1 MSMQVGE
8 GSESAQSGVGTVFH
22 EPRKIGIGG
31 RAPRPGVSMI
41 EGRDRI
47 RLMKFVAIF
56 AIGGTERQVVNIGKG
71 LDRSRFDLRFA
82 TLNKV
87 GELLAECE
95 AHSWL
100 VDEYK
105 TRRLYGL
112 AAMKQ
117 QIAFARSLR
126 RERTQILHTY
136 GFYPNVFAVP
146 AARLAGV
153 PVIIGSIRDI
163 GDTYTFWQ
171 HEVQKHCL
179 RLADHIVVNAEAI
192 KRDLVQRGYD
202 EDRLSVI
209 PNGIDCERF
218 RLAGNGEAV
227 RREWN
232 IPPGVPVVGVLAR
245 LLRIKGQE
253 VFLHAAALIA
263 SNNPRVRF
271 VLVGDNNIDHQYKA
285 QLKRLAGRLGLAD
298 RVLFTGF
305 RTDVPDLLAA
315 LSVVVS
321 PSLGL
326 EGLSNSLLESMAA
339 GVSVVAT
346 RVGGTPEIVE
356 DGENGLLVPPGDPE
370 ALAAA
375 VSRLLQD
382 KATAIRLR
390 ESARRRVFSRYS
402 LEQAVA
408 STQRLYDE
416 LLDRAREKRRFRE
429 KAWS

>member
-1 MSMQVGE
+1 MSRTTGPASLTVSTATAALDPRQADGRPE
-8 GSESAQSGVGTVFH
+8 LGRSA
-22 EPRKIGIGG
+22 
-31 RAPRPGVSMI
+31 
-41 EGRDRI
+41 DRI
-47 RLMKFVAIF
+47 RVMKFVSIF

-71 LDRSRFDLRFA
+71 LDRTRFDLRFA
-82 TLNKV
+82 TLNKI
-87 GELLAECE
+87 GELLAEPE
-95 AHSWL
+95 AQTWSI
-100 VDEYK
+100 DEYK
-105 TRRLYGL
+105 VRRLYGF
-112 AAMKQ
+112 ATMRK
-117 QIAFARSLR
+117 QIAFAKSLR
-126 RERTQILHTY
+126 RQKTQILHAY

-153 PVIIGSIRDI
+153 PVTLGSIRDI

-171 HEVQKHCL
+171 HKVQKHCL

-192 KRDLVQRGYD
+192 KRDLLLRGYD
-202 EDRLSVI
+202 AERLSVI

-218 RLAGNGEAV
+218 LLPGNGEKV

-232 IPPGVPVVGVLAR
+232 IPPGASVVAVLAR
-245 LLRIKGQE
+245 LLRVKGQE
-253 VFLHAAALIA
+253 VFLRAAALMA
-263 SNNPRVRF
+263 SRHPHVRF
-271 VLVGDNNIDHQYKA
+271 AVVGGNNVDRGYQEE
-285 QLKRLAGRLGLAD
+285 LKRLTKRLGLED

-305 RTDVPDLLAA
+305 RVDVPDLLAA

-339 GVSVVAT
+339 GVPVVAT
-346 RVGGTPEIVE
+346 RVGGTPEIID

-375 VSRLLQD
+375 ITRLLQD
-382 KATAIRLR
+382 KMTATRLR

-408 STQRLYDE
+408 STERLYDE
-416 LLDRAREKRRFRE
+416 LLDRAREKRRLKE
-429 KAWS
+429 SAWS

>member
-1 MSMQVGE
+1 MSGTTE
-8 GSESAQSGVGTVFH
+8 RAALTAGLPARAPDSGRITHRPSAQ
-22 EPRKIGIGG
+22 GG
-31 RAPRPGVSMI
+31 A
-41 EGRDRI
+41 DRI
-47 RLMKFVAIF
+47 RVMKFVSIF

-95 AHSWL
+95 AQSWSIE
-100 VDEYK
+100 EYRI
-105 TRRLYGL
+105 RRLYAFATL
-112 AAMKQ
+112 KQ
-117 QIAFARSLR
+117 QIAFGKSLR

-146 AARLAGV
+146 AARLAGI

-171 HEVQKHCL
+171 HKVQKQCL

-192 KRDLVQRGYD
+192 KRDLIQRGYD
-202 EDRLSVI
+202 AKRLSVI

-218 RLAGNGEAV
+218 RLPGRAEAV

-232 IPPGVPVVGVLAR
+232 IPPGAPVVGVLAR

-253 VFLHAAALIA
+253 VFLRAAALIA
-263 SNNPRVRF
+263 AKHPHARF
-271 VLVGDNNIDHQYKA
+271 VIVGGNNIDHDYEGE
-285 QLKRLAGRLGLAD
+285 LKRLAGRLGLDD

-305 RTDVPDLLAA
+305 RVDVPDLLAS
-315 LSVVVS
+315 LSIVVS

-339 GVSVVAT
+339 GVPVVAT

-356 DGENGLLVPPGDPE
+356 DGVTGLLVTPGDVDG
-370 ALAAA
+370 LAAA
-375 VSRLLQD
+375 ISRLLDD
-382 KATAIRLR
+382 KTTATRLGQ
-390 ESARRRVFSRYS
+390 SARRRVFSRYS

-408 STQRLYDE
+408 STERLYAE
-416 LLDRAREKRRFRE
+416 LLHQRGQKRRLKE
-429 KAWS
+429 PVPA

>member
-1 MSMQVGE
+1 
-8 GSESAQSGVGTVFH
+8 
-22 EPRKIGIGG
+22 
-31 RAPRPGVSMI
+31 
-41 EGRDRI
+41 
-47 RLMKFVAIF
+47 MKFVAIF

-71 LDRSRFDLRFA
+71 LDRSRFDVRFA
-82 TLNKV
+82 TLNKI

-95 AHSWL
+95 AHSWS
-100 VDEYK
+100 VEEYK
-105 TRRLYGL
+105 ARRLYGFATMKKQL
-112 AAMKQ
+112 A
-117 QIAFARSLR
+117 FGRSLR
-126 RERTQILHTY
+126 RQGTQILHTY
-136 GFYPNVFAVP
+136 GFYPNVFAIP

-163 GDTYTFWQ
+163 GDIWTFWQ
-171 HEVQKHCL
+171 HKVQKQCL

-192 KRDLVQRGYD
+192 KRDLLQRGYD
-202 EDRLSVI
+202 VERVSVI

-218 RLAGNGEAV
+218 RLQGNGEAV

-245 LLRIKGQE
+245 LMRIKGQE
-253 VFLHAAALIA
+253 VFLRAAALIA
-263 SNNPRVRF
+263 SKHPQARF
-271 VLVGDNNIDHQYKA
+271 VIVGGNNIDHEYEDE
-285 QLKRLAGRLGLAD
+285 LKRLAERLGLKE

-315 LSVVVS
+315 FSVVVS

-339 GVSVVAT
+339 GVPVVAT

-356 DGENGLLVPPGDPE
+356 DGVTGLLVSPGDPD

-375 VSRLLQD
+375 ISRLLHD
-382 KATAIRLR
+382 KTTATRLGQ
-390 ESARRRVFSRYS
+390 SARRRVFSRYS

-408 STQRLYDE
+408 STERLYHE
-416 LLDRAREKRRFRE
+416 LLLRARQKRRLNQPAR
-429 KAWS
+429 A